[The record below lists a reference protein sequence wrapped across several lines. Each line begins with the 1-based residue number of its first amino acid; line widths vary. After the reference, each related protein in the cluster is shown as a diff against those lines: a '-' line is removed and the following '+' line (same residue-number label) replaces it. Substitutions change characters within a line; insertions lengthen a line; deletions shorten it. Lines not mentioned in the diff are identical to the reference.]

1 MLIRKCA
8 TGSARPCLSARGFTI
23 VELIVALAIIFVL
36 ITAAAV
42 ALRSVRQSAERA
54 GTLNS
59 LRQLT
64 QAYLNYA
71 TEHGGRLMPGYVDAA
86 DFGTG
91 AGQIELRG
99 RLKTGHELA
108 NEDKSS
114 YVWRLAPYLDH
125 AWETYM
131 DDYRDQALLS
141 VLARLYGSGDG
152 NGTYGPG
159 SAGSGST
166 GYPAE
171 FNIAEAPAFGLN
183 SIYLGGDSRHGPVPN
198 RAPWKSSDRIAITRL
213 SEARSPA
220 KLIVFAPT
228 KRVPEVA
235 DMPTSERMGYC
246 ELRPA
251 MCEIDNAA
259 PIINWEIGIDGH
271 EANQAIAAAGL
282 TTPGGLPID
291 RLGGD
296 SIPTAQLDGSVNVSP
311 IAQLAVDR
319 ERWLPVP
326 RFD

>member
-1 MLIRKCA
+1 MLIRKGA
-8 TGSARPCLSARGFTI
+8 TGSVRPCLSARGFTI

-36 ITAAAV
+36 ITTAAV

-71 TEHGGRLMPGYVDAA
+71 AEHGGRLMPGYVAAA

-91 AGQIELRG
+91 TGKIELRG
-99 RLKTGHELA
+99 RLKTGYDLV

-131 DDYRDQALLS
+131 DDYRDRVVLS
-141 VLARLYGSGDG
+141 RLSMLYGKGDN
-152 NGTYGPG
+152 NGAYGPG
-159 SAGSGST
+159 STDSGGT
-166 GYPAE
+166 YPPE

-183 SIYLGGDSRHGPVPN
+183 SIYLGGDSRHGPVPD
-198 RAPWKSSDRIAITRL
+198 RAPWKSSERIAITRL

-228 KRVPEVA
+228 KRVPGVDIETV
-235 DMPTSERMGYC
+235 SEQMGYC

-296 SIPTAQLDGSVNVSP
+296 SIPTAQLDGSVHVSP
-311 IAQLAVDR
+311 IAQLADDR